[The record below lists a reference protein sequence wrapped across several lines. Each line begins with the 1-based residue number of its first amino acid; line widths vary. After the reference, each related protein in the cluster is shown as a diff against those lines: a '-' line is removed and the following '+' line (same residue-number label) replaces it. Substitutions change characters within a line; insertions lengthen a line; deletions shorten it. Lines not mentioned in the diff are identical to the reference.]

1 MPTFTYKCPNCDGG
15 LIFDPETQRF
25 ECEYCNSLFTR
36 EQLESQPG
44 DQNVGEEDTPKNNDK
59 GQEEEFS
66 HTAEYVCP
74 SCGAEVVV
82 DETTAATYCFYCHN
96 PVVLSGRM
104 SGKFR
109 PERVIPFQIT
119 RKEVEEK
126 FVSWCKKKKFMK
138 KDFFSQSQQEKLTGV
153 YLPFWLVNCRTIAR
167 LRAKG
172 NRVRTWRSGDMQY
185 TETEE
190 YDLIREGEIQFSE
203 LPFAA
208 LNRKEMELTRGI
220 APYRF
225 QEAEDFTMAYLSG
238 FQAEKRN
245 LESSDLKPQ
254 AQSQVGE
261 YSRKLLQETIS
272 GYTGVSVREMRHSIL
287 ADEWKYTLLPVWAL
301 TYRYKEKSYYFAM
314 NRQTG
319 KVCGEVPL
327 SWGRLAVLA
336 AVVSA
341 VAFGIFLIGGWLL

>member
-1 MPTFTYKCPNCDGG
+1 
-15 LIFDPETQRF
+15 
-25 ECEYCNSLFTR
+25 
-36 EQLESQPG
+36 
-44 DQNVGEEDTPKNNDK
+44 
-59 GQEEEFS
+59 
-66 HTAEYVCP
+66 
-74 SCGAEVVV
+74 
-82 DETTAATYCFYCHN
+82 
-96 PVVLSGRM
+96 
-104 SGKFR
+104 
-109 PERVIPFQIT
+109 
-119 RKEVEEK
+119 
-126 FVSWCKKKKFMK
+126 
-138 KDFFSQSQQEKLTGV
+138 
-153 YLPFWLVNCRTIAR
+153 
-167 LRAKG
+167 
-172 NRVRTWRSGDMQY
+172 
-185 TETEE
+185 
-190 YDLIREGEIQFSE
+190 
-203 LPFAA
+203 
-208 LNRKEMELTRGI
+208 MELTRGI

-314 NRQTG
+314 NGQTG